1 MQRRALYLV
10 FIAGTAL
17 PYLIGADNTAPL
29 GTYTPSQRQHWAFV
43 KRSRPQAPQFSL
55 AADRNWVKNPVD
67 AFILARLKKEGLR
80 PARPADRATLIRRV
94 YFDLIGLP
102 PAPGEV
108 ARFIADKSPDSY
120 PKLVE
125 RLLASP
131 QYGERWGRH
140 WLDVVRYADTAGEN
154 SDFPIPQAFRYRNY
168 VIDSF
173 NADKPYDQFLR
184 EQVAGDLLPAGSQAV
199 RNEQTI
205 ATGFIAL
212 SRRFGAGEGV
222 PHLTIEDTLETIGRA
237 VLGLSL
243 SCARCHDHKH
253 DPVTMCDYYGLYG
266 VFSSTRYPH
275 PGS

>member
-140 WLDVVRYADTAGEN
+140 WLDGFGVFYEEPPRGLIFLAASRAASATRRCG
-154 SDFPIPQAFRYRNY
+154 SCL
-168 VIDSF
+168 SF
-173 NADKPYDQFLR
+173 SN
-184 EQVAGDLLPAGSQAV
+184 
-199 RNEQTI
+199 
-205 ATGFIAL
+205 
-212 SRRFGAGEGV
+212 SRRAAC
-222 PHLTIEDTLETIGRA
+222 A
-237 VLGLSL
+237 VGPISPNAIAAWRRTAH
-243 SCARCHDHKH
+243 S
-253 DPVTMCDYYGLYG
+253 
-266 VFSSTRYPH
+266 
-275 PGS
+275 GS